1 RHAAPSAP
9 WPWMDFDVDKSAVE
23 PSSDRRSSDDWSN
36 YPQNLFG
43 NWTKDQVERSEM
55 LTRCSHS
62 QSCLIYNVE
71 MGDDGLFDKNAGEKP
86 TAVTAES
93 TQAIIPNLKV
103 RPEGIRIRAFFV
115 DNLSLNVLKML
126 GTTQSH
132 DFPLSFNIEPFF
144 FSSSTN
150 RIPSR
155 YQEDAK
161 AGVGDHITVILPFVC
176 VMRET
181 GTRPGSI
188 PHDDSADALQKATRG
203 TSLSSHDTL
212 LEDLLAIHMVRGKDS
227 STIISYHPISHLKET
242 SANRLR
248 SLVERTGDSV
258 YWSKL
263 FKKFEDPTFV
273 FLAILWYALYAWD
286 EAFEVLY
293 QHIIELESRVLGT
306 NDVVLTQELHKLQ
319 AYLLHYKQL
328 LRDFHKSVEFV
339 KKTPNPAVPDDDGE
353 HNSARHLKREVDNLL
368 SEIDRLESQRTMQSD
383 RLDNVMRLVGACL
396 NAQIR
401 PVTMFARHLQPRA
414 MKRVSYLTMIFLPA
428 SLIAGVFGMNVVEIN
443 SGSHETL
450 VHYVE
455 ATITLTALTVWL
467 VVAFQTESSFWPKG
481 SPRWRRLAWPIF
493 FVATPYLRHRRA
505 PQRDEH
511 DENLRSDLDTVK
523 NIPAESHGATG
534 IGFPW
539 FRQSK
544 NKCSSKSMRGD
555 RERRVRKPL
564 YPDGLV
570 SPSDYWKTY
579 PQNLFGNWTPDQV
592 LRSRMLTSCS
602 DTQPCLIYNVEV
614 KDDGHFDKTAGEK
627 IITRPEGIRIRAFF
641 VNNLSLNVL
650 KMLGTTYNVEP
661 FFFSSSTNWIP
672 SRYQEDAK
680 LGVGDHITVT
690 LPFICTMRKP
700 GTRPASV
707 SSIGSVKSLQKTTHA
722 SEILLQDLLAIHM
735 VRRKESSTIIS
746 YHPISHLQKTS
757 AKRLQSLVQRTG
769 DSVYWSK
776 LFDRSKDPTFV
787 FLAILWYAL
796 YAWDESF
803 EVLYRHINKLES
815 KVLGT
820 NDINLTRELHKVQA
834 YLLYYQQLLQDF
846 HKSVDFVKLT
856 PNPAMHGDEDEASS
870 AALLEREVD
879 NLLSEIGRLEGQR
892 TMQSDRLKNVMQLVD
907 SRAMKKLTEAS
918 MRDSAAMKQISYLTM
933 IFLPASLIASVF
945 GMNVAEINPGT
956 YETLNHYAEV
966 TVSLT
971 VLTAWLVIAMQ
982 TESSFW
988 PKGSPWWRRLAWPIY
1003 FTAARVKKWCSGRRR
1018 EPPMDEQPTII
1029 VVTPPDP

>member
-1 RHAAPSAP
+1 MADHNIPQAISNLLVEMKLLGRAHTSKQRTSVPRYRHAAPSAP

-23 PSSDRRSSDDWSN
+23 PSNDRRSSDDWSN

-93 TQAIIPNLKV
+93 TQAFWNELQQPVRIIPNLKV
-103 RPEGIRIRAFFV
+103 VDRLSCLLCKIATGGHSNQGVFRRQFVPECSQDAGNNA
-115 DNLSLNVLKML
+115 SLPYRNSLL
-126 GTTQSH
+126 QSH

-188 PHDDSADALQKATRG
+188 PHDDSADALQKATRERLEIN
-203 TSLSSHDTL
+203 TQASLKLTHDTL

-383 RLDNVMRLVGACL
+383 RLDNVMRLA
-396 NAQIR
+396 
-401 PVTMFARHLQPRA
+401 FATVNIEDSRA

-505 PQRDEH
+505 PQRDEQW
-511 DENLRSDLDTVK
+511 V
-523 NIPAESHGATG
+523 
-534 IGFPW
+534 
-539 FRQSK
+539 
-544 NKCSSKSMRGD
+544 
-555 RERRVRKPL
+555 
-564 YPDGLV
+564 
-570 SPSDYWKTY
+570 
-579 PQNLFGNWTPDQV
+579 
-592 LRSRMLTSCS
+592 
-602 DTQPCLIYNVEV
+602 
-614 KDDGHFDKTAGEK
+614 
-627 IITRPEGIRIRAFF
+627 
-641 VNNLSLNVL
+641 
-650 KMLGTTYNVEP
+650 
-661 FFFSSSTNWIP
+661 
-672 SRYQEDAK
+672 
-680 LGVGDHITVT
+680 
-690 LPFICTMRKP
+690 
-700 GTRPASV
+700 
-707 SSIGSVKSLQKTTHA
+707 
-722 SEILLQDLLAIHM
+722 
-735 VRRKESSTIIS
+735 
-746 YHPISHLQKTS
+746 
-757 AKRLQSLVQRTG
+757 
-769 DSVYWSK
+769 
-776 LFDRSKDPTFV
+776 
-787 FLAILWYAL
+787 
-796 YAWDESF
+796 
-803 EVLYRHINKLES
+803 
-815 KVLGT
+815 
-820 NDINLTRELHKVQA
+820 
-834 YLLYYQQLLQDF
+834 
-846 HKSVDFVKLT
+846 
-856 PNPAMHGDEDEASS
+856 
-870 AALLEREVD
+870 
-879 NLLSEIGRLEGQR
+879 
-892 TMQSDRLKNVMQLVD
+892 
-907 SRAMKKLTEAS
+907 
-918 MRDSAAMKQISYLTM
+918 
-933 IFLPASLIASVF
+933 
-945 GMNVAEINPGT
+945 
-956 YETLNHYAEV
+956 
-966 TVSLT
+966 
-971 VLTAWLVIAMQ
+971 
-982 TESSFW
+982 
-988 PKGSPWWRRLAWPIY
+988 
-1003 FTAARVKKWCSGRRR
+1003 
-1018 EPPMDEQPTII
+1018 
-1029 VVTPPDP
+1029 

>member
-1 RHAAPSAP
+1 MADHNIPQAISNLLVEMKLLGRAHTSKQRTSVPRYRHAAPSAP

-93 TQAIIPNLKV
+93 TQAFWNELQQP

-126 GTTQSH
+126 GTT
-132 DFPLSFNIEPFF
+132 FNIEPFF

-188 PHDDSADALQKATRG
+188 PHDDSADALQKATRERLEIN
-203 TSLSSHDTL
+203 TQASLKLTHDTL

-273 FLAILWYALYAWD
+273 FFAILWYALYAWD

-383 RLDNVMRLVGACL
+383 RLDNVMRLA
-396 NAQIR
+396 
-401 PVTMFARHLQPRA
+401 FATVNIEDSRA

-505 PQRDEH
+505 PQRDEQW
-511 DENLRSDLDTVK
+511 V
-523 NIPAESHGATG
+523 
-534 IGFPW
+534 
-539 FRQSK
+539 
-544 NKCSSKSMRGD
+544 
-555 RERRVRKPL
+555 
-564 YPDGLV
+564 
-570 SPSDYWKTY
+570 
-579 PQNLFGNWTPDQV
+579 
-592 LRSRMLTSCS
+592 
-602 DTQPCLIYNVEV
+602 
-614 KDDGHFDKTAGEK
+614 
-627 IITRPEGIRIRAFF
+627 
-641 VNNLSLNVL
+641 
-650 KMLGTTYNVEP
+650 
-661 FFFSSSTNWIP
+661 
-672 SRYQEDAK
+672 
-680 LGVGDHITVT
+680 
-690 LPFICTMRKP
+690 
-700 GTRPASV
+700 
-707 SSIGSVKSLQKTTHA
+707 
-722 SEILLQDLLAIHM
+722 
-735 VRRKESSTIIS
+735 
-746 YHPISHLQKTS
+746 
-757 AKRLQSLVQRTG
+757 
-769 DSVYWSK
+769 
-776 LFDRSKDPTFV
+776 
-787 FLAILWYAL
+787 
-796 YAWDESF
+796 
-803 EVLYRHINKLES
+803 
-815 KVLGT
+815 
-820 NDINLTRELHKVQA
+820 
-834 YLLYYQQLLQDF
+834 
-846 HKSVDFVKLT
+846 
-856 PNPAMHGDEDEASS
+856 
-870 AALLEREVD
+870 
-879 NLLSEIGRLEGQR
+879 
-892 TMQSDRLKNVMQLVD
+892 
-907 SRAMKKLTEAS
+907 
-918 MRDSAAMKQISYLTM
+918 
-933 IFLPASLIASVF
+933 
-945 GMNVAEINPGT
+945 
-956 YETLNHYAEV
+956 
-966 TVSLT
+966 
-971 VLTAWLVIAMQ
+971 
-982 TESSFW
+982 
-988 PKGSPWWRRLAWPIY
+988 
-1003 FTAARVKKWCSGRRR
+1003 
-1018 EPPMDEQPTII
+1018 
-1029 VVTPPDP
+1029 